1 LFMLT
6 ADHGGTPVPAYLKYL
21 KVPAGYFN
29 MREFKGQLVAFSEQ
43 ESKTSGIIDNIS
55 NNQVFLDHD
64 AISRAGHD
72 FEKVVRSLY
81 GYILNYP
88 QVDKVFT
95 RSQLEGSTILHG
107 TGSLAQLG
115 FHLKRS
121 GDLQFVLEPGILS
134 YRTTGSTHGDAT
146 NYDTHVPLIFYGKGI
161 PGGSTHKRSH
171 IVDIAP
177 TICTILGISFPN
189 SSTGDP
195 LWPMLDLMSNNQT
208 MIKQ

>member
-1 LFMLT
+1 
-6 ADHGGTPVPAYLKYL
+6 
-21 KVPAGYFN
+21 
-29 MREFKGQLVAFSEQ
+29 MREFKGQVGAFSEK
-43 ESKTSGIIDNIS
+43 EFKTSGIIDNIS

-161 PGGSTHKRSH
+161 PGGSAHKRSH